1 MDNIEFMKTAL
12 DGVTSLDH
20 ELYEK
25 TMLHSQGAQIMSP
38 EDMKLAIIA
47 MRGMIKT
54 QQRWIDT
61 LTSEVTLLKTPKKT
75 IWQKLFKK

>member
-1 MDNIEFMKTAL
+1 MDNIEFMKIAI
-12 DGVTSLDH
+12 DGVTSLDN

-25 TMLHSQGAQIMSP
+25 TMLHSQGEQTMSP

-61 LTSEVTLLKTPKKT
+61 LTSEVTLLKTSKKT
-75 IWQKLFKK
+75 IWQKLLKK

>member
-1 MDNIEFMKTAL
+1 MNNIEFMQTAL
-12 DGVTSLDH
+12 NGVTSFDH

-25 TMLHSQGAQIMSP
+25 TMQHSQGENSMSP

-47 MRGMIKT
+47 LHGLIKT
-54 QQRWIDT
+54 QQKWIDT
-61 LTSEVTLLKTPKKT
+61 LATEVLTLQTSKKN